1 MLTKDYHKLGQRKPP
16 GIGKRKCLRCG
27 RIHKPTSEDVKW
39 CGACS
44 ARALAR
50 AWEVL
55 TK

>member
-1 MLTKDYHKLGQRKPP
+1 MLTKDYHKHGQRKAR
-16 GIGKRKCLRCG
+16 GADRRKCLGCG
-27 RIHKPTSEDVKW
+27 RIHKPTTESVKW

-55 TK
+55 TR